1 MSRRV
6 VSVLGSVCLIVL
18 LASSSWTQEAKPSK
32 KKATGR
38 LPAHYGAVVTPDQKA
53 KIYSIQAKYAEQI
66 RKLADEM
73 KALTE
78 QRDAEVEGVLSA
90 EQKQKVE
97 ALRAEG
103 RKKPAAAADDA
114 EATTAASE

>member
-6 VSVLGSVCLIVL
+6 VCVLGSVCLIML
-18 LASSSWTQEAKPSK
+18 LASSSWTQETKSR

-38 LPAHYGAVVTPDQKA
+38 LPAHYGAVVTPDQKT
-53 KIYSIQAKYAEQI
+53 KIYTIQAKYAEQI

-78 QRDAEVEGVLSA
+78 QRDAEVEGVLTA

-97 ALRAEG
+97 ALRAG
-103 RKKPAAAADDA
+103 GPKKPAAAAEDT
-114 EATTAASE
+114 EAAASN

>member
-6 VSVLGSVCLIVL
+6 VCVLGSVCLIML
-18 LASSSWTQEAKPSK
+18 LASSSWTQEAKAK

-38 LPAHYGAVVTPDQKA
+38 LPAHYAAVVTPEQKT
-53 KIYSIQAKYAEQI
+53 KIYTIQAKYAEQI

-90 EQKQKVE
+90 EQKQKVD

-103 RKKPAAAADDA
+103 RKKPAAVAEDA
-114 EATTAASE
+114 EAAAAASN

>member
-6 VSVLGSVCLIVL
+6 VCVLGSVCLIVL
-18 LASSSWTQEAKPSK
+18 MASSSWTQETKSK

-38 LPAHYGAVVTPDQKA
+38 LPAHYGAVVTPEQKT

-73 KALTE
+73 KTLTE

-90 EQKQKVE
+90 EQKQKVD

-103 RKKPAAAADDA
+103 RKKPAATA
-114 EATTAASE
+114 EEAETAASN